1 MKFPRRRRA
10 DNGINLTPLIDVVFL
25 LLIFFMVTTT
35 FTKETRLLIDL
46 PEASGDVADSSP
58 ATLELVIGKDGNYAV
73 NGQNLINRDIK
84 TIMAA
89 LRDASGGNADIP
101 LVITADAQA
110 THQAVITAM
119 DAAGRL
125 GFSQLNIATQQA
137 GDLLQQQLPEIVESP
152 SKAPSQE
159 P

>member
-1 MKFPRRRRA
+1 MKFRRRA
-10 DNGINLTPLIDVVFL
+10 QRDNSINLTPLIDVVFL

-35 FTKETRLLIDL
+35 FTRETRMLISL
-46 PEASGDVADSSP
+46 PEAEADAMASEQT
-58 ATLELVIGKDGNYAV
+58 TLELLISKDGSYAV
-73 NGQNLINRDIK
+73 NGKSLINRDIK

-89 LRDASGGNADIP
+89 LKDASAGDSALP
-101 LVITADAQA
+101 LVITADAES

-125 GFSQLNIATQQA
+125 GFETLNIATQQ
-137 GDLLQQQLPEIVESP
+137 P
-152 SKAPSQE
+152 QE

>member
-1 MKFPRRRRA
+1 VKFPRRPQR
-10 DNGINLTPLIDVVFL
+10 DNSINLTPLIDVVFL

-35 FTKETRLLIDL
+35 FTRETRMLISL
-46 PEASGDVADSSP
+46 PEAEAESIAREKKVV
-58 ATLELVIGKDGNYAV
+58 ELVVSKDGSYAV
-73 NGQNLINRDIK
+73 DGQSLINRDIK

-89 LRDASGGNADIP
+89 LKDASAGDNKMP
-101 LVITADAQA
+101 LVITADALS

-125 GFSQLNIATQQA
+125 GFETLNIATQQ
-137 GDLLQQQLPEIVESP
+137 P
-152 SKAPSQE
+152 QE

>member
-1 MKFPRRRRA
+1 VKFRRRPQR
-10 DNGINLTPLIDVVFL
+10 DNSINLTPLIDVVFL

-35 FTKETRLLIDL
+35 FTRETRMLISL
-46 PEASGDVADSSP
+46 PEAEAESLSDEQV
-58 ATLELVIGKDGNYAV
+58 TLELVVSKEGSYAV
-73 NGQNLINRDIK
+73 NGQSLINRDIK

-89 LRDASGGNADIP
+89 LKDASAGDNEMP
-101 LVITADAQA
+101 LVITADAQS

-125 GFSQLNIATQQA
+125 GFKTLNIATQQ
-137 GDLLQQQLPEIVESP
+137 P
-152 SKAPSQE
+152 QE

>member
-1 MKFPRRRRA
+1 MKFPRRPQR
-10 DNGINLTPLIDVVFL
+10 DNSINLTPLIDVVFL

-35 FTKETRLLIDL
+35 FTRETRMLISL
-46 PEASGDVADSSP
+46 PEAESESIAREKKVV
-58 ATLELVIGKDGNYAV
+58 ELVVSKDGSYAV
-73 NGQNLINRDIK
+73 DGQSLINRDIK

-89 LRDASGGNADIP
+89 LKDASAGDNKMP
-101 LVITADAQA
+101 LVITADALS

-125 GFSQLNIATQQA
+125 GFETLNIATQQ
-137 GDLLQQQLPEIVESP
+137 P
-152 SKAPSQE
+152 QE